1 MLPISRTQRPTQ
13 MKTAEGEP
21 VKTAEGEPGMFRE
34 RPMSAT
40 NLFPNQTRAQHW
52 MVGPK
57 KRLLILGTGQLAIDL
72 CHVIL
77 SQNKWLVDIVGFL
90 DGKTERVGE
99 RLVNPGI
106 VGTYDQLSQVVD
118 RHHVNTIVVCLED
131 RRSTLP
137 VQALL
142 DCKAMGLDIL
152 DGHHLFEEASGRVS
166 IDSLRPSA
174 LIFST
179 GFRRRLTSLV
189 TKRLFD
195 VVVSAIGLIV
205 LIPLFAVVAA
215 AIKLDSPGP
224 VFYRQV
230 RVGLRGRP
238 YMIWKFRSMRQDAEK
253 SGPRWAQANDPRISR
268 VGWWLRKTRID
279 EVPQLVN
286 VLRGE
291 MSLVGPRPERP
302 VFVQELRTII
312 PYYDIR
318 HTVRPGVTGWA
329 QVKFRYGASQEDSH
343 TKLQYDLYYVKN
355 LSLFLDLKILMHT
368 IRVVMLGEGAY

>member
-1 MLPISRTQRPTQ
+1 MPPISRMQLLTQ
-13 MKTAEGEP
+13 MDTAEVEHN
-21 VKTAEGEPGMFRE
+21 KFRE
-34 RPMSAT
+34 EPLLAPS
-40 NLFPNQTRAQHW
+40 LFPDQGGTRWH
-52 MVGPK
+52 MPGLK
-57 KRLLILGTGQLAIDL
+57 KRLLFLGTGQLALDL
-72 CHVIL
+72 CQVIRA
-77 SQNKWLVDIVGFL
+77 QNRWLINIVGFL
-90 DGKTERVGE
+90 DGKPERVGE
-99 RLVNPGI
+99 RLVNPDIIGS
-106 VGTYDQLSQVVD
+106 YDQLAQLVEQ
-118 RHHVNTIVVCLED
+118 HHVDTIVVCLED
-131 RRSTLP
+131 RRSMLP
-137 VQALL
+137 VQSLL
-142 DCKAMGLDIL
+142 DCKAMGLNIL
-152 DGHHLFEEASGRVS
+152 DGHSLFEEASGRLS

-179 GFRRRLTSLV
+179 GFRRRMSSLV
-189 TKRLFD
+189 SKRLFD
-195 VVVSAIGLIV
+195 VTVSVVGLV
-205 LIPLFAVVAA
+205 LLIPLFVLIAGL
-215 AIKLDSPGP
+215 IRLDSPGP

-253 SGPRWAQANDPRISR
+253 SGPRWAQANDPRVSR

-279 EVPQLVN
+279 EFPQLVN

-302 VFVQELRTII
+302 VFVQDLRTII

-355 LSLFLDLKILMHT
+355 LSVFLDLKILMHT
-368 IRVVMLGEGAY
+368 IRVMMLGEGAY

>member
-1 MLPISRTQRPTQ
+1 M
-13 MKTAEGEP
+13 
-21 VKTAEGEPGMFRE
+21 PG
-34 RPMSAT
+34 
-40 NLFPNQTRAQHW
+40 L
-52 MVGPK
+52 K
-57 KRLLILGTGQLAIDL
+57 KRLLIIGTGGLAVDL

-77 SQNKWLVDIVGFL
+77 SRRRWGANIIGFL
-90 DGKTERVGE
+90 DGNAERVGE
-99 RLVNPGI
+99 QLVKPGI
-106 VGTYDQLSQVVD
+106 IGTYDQLAQLVEQHRVD
-118 RHHVNTIVVCLED
+118 TIVVCLED

-137 VQALL
+137 VQSLL

-152 DGHHLFEEASGRVS
+152 DGHHLFEEVSGRLS
-166 IDSLRPSA
+166 IDSLRPSV

-179 GFRRRLTSLV
+179 GFQRRLTSLV
-189 TKRLFD
+189 SKRLLD
-195 VVVSAIGLIV
+195 VVVSAMGLV
-205 LIPLFAVVAA
+205 ALIPLCVLIAA
-215 AIKLDSPGP
+215 LIRVDSPGP

-230 RVGLRGRP
+230 RVGLRGQP

-268 VGWWLRKTRID
+268 IGWWLRKTRID
-279 EVPQLVN
+279 EFPQLVN

-302 VFVQELRTII
+302 VFVQDLRTVI

-329 QVKFRYGASQEDSH
+329 QVKFRYGASQQDSH

-355 LSLFLDLKILMHT
+355 LSFLLDLKVLAHT
-368 IRVVMLGEGAY
+368 IRVMMLGEGAY